1 MQPDKSQQLAV
12 CVRLNVEPQLPP
24 RGAKLGIALAT
35 IGLEPLNGLRHPP
48 EEGTSGWFIGAEWSF
63 PRTPI
68 SFSRFIFLICQ
79 LNVPGP
85 FRTWRCRLDG
95 DSWSLQPTKTFGSI
109 RRFWCFERAA

>member
-48 EEGTSGWFIGAEWSF
+48 EEGTSGWFIWGGVEFSEDADFFQPLHISHMSAQC
-63 PRTPI
+63 PRAIPYLALPPGW
-68 SFSRFIFLICQ
+68 RFLVAPAYEDVWF
-79 LNVPGP
+79 
-85 FRTWRCRLDG
+85 
-95 DSWSLQPTKTFGSI
+95 DSSLLVL
-109 RRFWCFERAA
+109 